1 MGGGGSQTINQAF
14 DLSAINQSIYEQTT
28 TNKSTS
34 LASQTNIQSMDIVM
48 RNVRG
53 CTATFKQNINA
64 EASSSSTLNNTQT
77 TEIKNAITS
86 EMNAAVGAQIEKV
99 TEAGNFQFGDKQNVN
114 QELQLEIQNIIENS
128 VNTENINEAIAEQ
141 MSIQDKL
148 ITIDGYD
155 CTEGGSINF
164 EQDITAQLV
173 ADLVT
178 NNLVDAIASSDLLN
192 QLSAAADAA
201 AKTENKGIA
210 DIVDSIGEAI
220 SSVLDSLTGP
230 MKYGIIACVVC
241 CCALVV
247 LLVVMGLSPA
257 GQSATKNLGSAA
269 ARRF

>member
-34 LASQTNIQSMDIVM
+34 LASQTNIQSMDIIL

-53 CTATFKQNINA
+53 CTATFKQGINA
-64 EASSSSTLNNTQT
+64 EASSSSTLTNTQA

-86 EMNAAVGAQIEKV
+86 EMNAAVGAQIEKA

-114 QELQLEIQNIIENS
+114 QEVKLEIQNIIDNS
-128 VNTENINEAIAEQ
+128 VVIENINDAIAEQ

-178 NNLVDAIASSDLLN
+178 TNFVDAISSSDLMN
-192 QLSAAADAA
+192 QLDAAADGDL
-201 AKTENKGIA
+201 KSENKGLAQFITA
-210 DIVDSIGEAI
+210 FFEGF
-220 SSVLDSLTGP
+220 TGP
-230 MKYGIIACVVC
+230 AKYAIIACLIC
-241 CCALVV
+241 CC
-247 LLVVMGLSPA
+247 LLVIAMVAIGLSPA
-257 GQSATKNLGSAA
+257 GQSAAANLGKAGASRLGG

>member
-1 MGGGGSQTINQAF
+1 MGGGGRQTINQAF

-28 TNKSTS
+28 SNKSTS
-34 LASQTNIQSMDIVM
+34 LASQTNIQSMDIIL

-53 CTATFKQNINA
+53 CTATFKQGINA
-64 EASSSSTLNNTQT
+64 EASSSSTLTNTQA

-86 EMNAAVGAQIEKV
+86 EMNAAVGAQIEKA

-114 QELQLEIQNIIENS
+114 QEVNLEIQNIIDNS
-128 VNTENINEAIAEQ
+128 VVIENINEAIAEQ

-178 NNLVDAIASSDLLN
+178 NNIVDAISSSDLMN
-192 QLSAAADAA
+192 QLDAAADAA
-201 AKTENKGIA
+201 QKSQNKGIA
-210 DIVDSIGEAI
+210 DIVGTFFEG
-220 SSVLDSLTGP
+220 LTGP
-230 MKYGIIACVVC
+230 MKYGIIASIVC
-241 CCALVV
+241 CCLLVV
-247 LLVVMGLSPA
+247 LLVVIGLSPA
-257 GQSATKNLGSAA
+257 GQSATANLGRAGA
-269 ARRF
+269 NRLGRRF

>member
-34 LASQTNIQSMDIVM
+34 LASQTNIQSMDIIL

-53 CTATFKQNINA
+53 CTATFKQGINA
-64 EASSSSTLNNTQT
+64 EASSSSTLTNTQA

-86 EMNAAVGAQIEKV
+86 EMNAAVGAQIEKA

-114 QELQLEIQNIIENS
+114 QEVNLEIQNIIDNS
-128 VNTENINEAIAEQ
+128 VVIENINEAIAEQ

-173 ADLVT
+173 ADLIT
-178 NNLVDAIASSDLLN
+178 TNLVDAISSSDLMN
-192 QLSAAADAA
+192 QLDAA
-201 AKTENKGIA
+201 GTGGASSQNKGFA
-210 DIVDSIGEAI
+210 DIVGTFFEG
-220 SSVLDSLTGP
+220 LTGP
-230 MKYGIIACVVC
+230 MKYGIIASIVC
-241 CCALVV
+241 CCLLVV

-257 GQSATKNLGSAA
+257 GQSATRNMGSAA